1 MLSFTKT
8 ALKKN
13 GAENKRIKDNK
24 LDKIPEYGVFKDL
37 SIEIIRAIIEWMLS
51 EHYMLQTK
59 EQYPV
64 LHSTYEGLHYSES
77 ITEGKLKKL
86 KKYLEGNGM
95 PFEM

>member
-1 MLSFTKT
+1 
-8 ALKKN
+8 
-13 GAENKRIKDNK
+13 
-24 LDKIPEYGVFKDL
+24 
-37 SIEIIRAIIEWMLS
+37 
-51 EHYMLQTK
+51 MLQTK

-64 LHSTYEGLHYSES
+64 LHSTYEGLHCSES